1 MSATSTQDTPEFI
14 EDFHTMSSFGATSG
28 GGIDRQAATDEDA
41 AVRRWFHTWLESHDF
56 RVEYDEIGN
65 QYGLLSFIDGADF
78 VLTGSHMDSQ
88 PLAGRFDGSYGVLAS
103 AHAALEVKRRVE
115 AGELTPTHNL
125 AVVNWFNE
133 EGSRFTPSMMGSSV
147 YTGKMDLTSAY
158 ESTALDGTT
167 ARSELERHGFI
178 GSFTPP
184 KAASYAEIHV
194 EQGRG
199 MDNSGA
205 TIGLVAETWGAKKFQ
220 VTVRGEQGH
229 TGSTLLADR
238 QDALFGASLVISEL
252 RRYAEAREGHP
263 LQASVSTMKVLP
275 NSPVTIAREV
285 QMNLDLRSPDWD
297 TLNEGYAAVRD
308 IVSKAELEA
317 KVKIELTPTHEWKLS
332 PYQPEGVHL
341 ADAVATELGLK
352 HEQVQTVA
360 GHDST
365 NMKDTCPTVMLFIP
379 SVDGISHN
387 EAEFTKDED
396 MEDGVRMMTATLT
409 ELCQGALNA

>member
-1 MSATSTQDTPEFI
+1 MPASETQDTPSFI
-14 EDFHTMSSFGATSG
+14 DDFHTMSSFGATPG
-28 GGIDRQAATDEDA
+28 GGIDRQAATDDDA
-41 AVRRWFHTWLESHDF
+41 AVRRWFHSWLENQGF

-65 QYGLLSFIDGADF
+65 QYGLLEFVNDADF

-103 AHAALEVKRRVE
+103 AHAALEIKRRVE
-115 AGELTPTHNL
+115 SGELIPTQNL

-147 YTGKMDLTSAY
+147 YTGKMDLDIAY
-158 ESTALDGTT
+158 ASTALDGTT
-167 ARSELERHGFI
+167 VRSELERHEFVGT
-178 GSFTPP
+178 FTPP
-184 KAASYAEIHV
+184 QAVSYAEIHV

-205 TIGLVAETWGAKKFQ
+205 TLGLVAETWGAKKFQ
-220 VTVRGEQGH
+220 VTVQGEQGH

-238 QDALFGASLVISEL
+238 KDALFGASILISEL
-252 RRYAEAREGHP
+252 RRYAEARAGHP

-297 TLNEGYAAVRD
+297 TLNEGYAAVRS
-308 IVSKAELEA
+308 IISKAEEEA
-317 KVKIELTPTHEWKLS
+317 KVKIELKPTHEWKLS
-332 PYQPEGVHL
+332 PYQPEGLEL
-341 ADAVATELGLK
+341 AHSVAAELGIK

-365 NMKDTCPTVMLFIP
+365 NMKDICPTVMLFVP
-379 SVDGISHN
+379 SVEGISHN
-387 EAEFTKDED
+387 EKEFTKDKD
-396 MEDGVRMMTATLT
+396 MEDGVRMMTAILA
-409 ELCQGALNA
+409 ELCEGVLRT